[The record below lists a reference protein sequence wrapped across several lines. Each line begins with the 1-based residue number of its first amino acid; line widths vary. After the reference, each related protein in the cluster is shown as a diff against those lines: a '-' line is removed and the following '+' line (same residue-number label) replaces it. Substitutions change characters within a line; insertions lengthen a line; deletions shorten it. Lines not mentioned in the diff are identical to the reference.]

1 MEKYY
6 KKNINEL
13 KLFHSSIPS
22 FQDKDNNEDKI
33 VDKVST
39 LLKEWLRTCIKKY
52 ETDVD
57 NKIKENEEKMLK
69 MQSIITQNL
78 KSTSDLLFQQ
88 VDIEVKKI
96 EKPLERNI
104 INQISGINAKFLTEL
119 LETQKKSSSNMS
131 KEQSVF
137 SLSMKQD
144 FDDLEKKLLTTINNT
159 TLFNEFDKFKQEV
172 YTQMSEIQYDKMST
186 NDEKEKVTIS
196 LINDEDIEEYMLLES
211 VGLMT
216 DSGELV
222 VRPSSFQSK
231 TIVGTYNH
239 QHVLDNSIFRN
250 ILIIDINGTLNLG
263 NLITTSNVPGVCQK
277 QIDIVITDTT
287 VGKLIGQINW
297 LNMKEVNG
305 VYYNFGVGLC
315 KCY

>member
-13 KLFHSSIPS
+13 KLFNSSIPS
-22 FQDKDNNEDKI
+22 FQNNNEEKI
-33 VDKVST
+33 IDKVST
-39 LLKEWLRTCIKKY
+39 LLKEWLRTYMKKY
-52 ETDVD
+52 ETDVEH
-57 NKIKENEEKMLK
+57 KIKENEEKMLK
-69 MQSIITQNL
+69 MQSIITQNI
-78 KSTSDLLFQQ
+78 KTTSDLLLQQ
-88 VDIEVKKI
+88 VDIEVKKL

-119 LETQKKSSSNMS
+119 LETQKKISSNIS

-144 FDDLEKKLLTTINNT
+144 FDDLDKILLSTINNT
-159 TLFNEFDKFKQEV
+159 TLLNEFDKFKQEV
-172 YTQMSEIQYDKMST
+172 YTQMSEIQYNKLST
-186 NDEKEKVTIS
+186 VEEKLSIS
-196 LINDEDIEEYMLLES
+196 LINNEDIDIEEYMLLES
-211 VGLMT
+211 VGST
-216 DSGELV
+216 TESGELV

-239 QHVLDNSIFRN
+239 QHELDNSIFRN
-250 ILIIDINGTLNLG
+250 ILIIDINVTLNLG
-263 NLITTSNVPGVCQK
+263 DLITTSNIPGVCQK
-277 QIDIVITDTT
+277 QVDIVITDTT

-297 LNMKEVNG
+297 LNMKEVDG

>member
-13 KLFHSSIPS
+13 KLFNSSIPS
-22 FQDKDNNEDKI
+22 FQNNNEEKI
-33 VDKVST
+33 IDKVST
-39 LLKEWLRTCIKKY
+39 SLKEWLRTYMKKY
-52 ETDVD
+52 ETDVEH
-57 NKIKENEEKMLK
+57 KIKENEEKMLK
-69 MQSIITQNL
+69 MQSIITQNI
-78 KSTSDLLFQQ
+78 KTTSDLLLQQ
-88 VDIEVKKI
+88 VDIEVKKL

-119 LETQKKSSSNMS
+119 LETQKKISSNIS

-144 FDDLEKKLLTTINNT
+144 FDDLEKKLLSTINNT

-172 YTQMSEIQYDKMST
+172 YTQMSEIQYNKLST
-186 NDEKEKVTIS
+186 VEEKLSIS
-196 LINDEDIEEYMLLES
+196 LINNEDIDIEEYMLLES
-211 VGLMT
+211 VGST
-216 DSGELV
+216 TESGELV

-239 QHVLDNSIFRN
+239 QHELDNSIFRN
-250 ILIIDINGTLNLG
+250 ILIIDINVTLNLG
-263 NLITTSNVPGVCQK
+263 DLITTSNIPGVCQK
-277 QIDIVITDTT
+277 QMDIVITDTT

-297 LNMKEVNG
+297 LNMKEVDG